1 MFMGTPKR
9 YQSGPIQ
16 ILCKKY
22 IFVYPKPSCLA
33 FKSFTHFPEQIF
45 SGVLSRVP
53 DPLDRRRVVIS
64 INMAFAQIAIYL
76 ALFLYATLKGY
87 NSEST
92 YYTLISAGMISLML
106 LATYRGHPKFGMSFG
121 LILSCISIIFI
132 AKRAGPASGADHY
145 YVLLGVVP
153 FVFFG
158 YKDRYIAIGLL
169 AFSSICFLV
178 TRTIEFNFIE
188 PMLLTPQQ
196 SQVFLIINTF
206 FVAALCAY
214 ALLNILTI
222 NQSAEK
228 EMLRKQAITEEQ
240 NEELKRVNHE
250 LDKFVYSASHD
261 LSAPLKSI
269 SGLIQ
274 IVKMEAPTPIINQ
287 YLDLM
292 HKSVAK
298 LETFIHDIV
307 NYSRNSRL
315 PIKREKV
322 DLTALVRSIWEDH
335 LYYTKQQSKIEL
347 QVEDKLS
354 SSFYS
359 DETRLRIIFNNLLSN
374 AIKFHLEEKRDRPYV
389 KVVAQEHEQDYTFI
403 VADNGRGM
411 NAEIKNDIFKMF
423 FRGSSSV
430 PGSGLGLYILKES
443 VEKLNGVVEVES
455 EEHKGSS
462 FKIRIPK
469 NN

>member
-1 MFMGTPKR
+1 MT
-9 YQSGPIQ
+9 
-16 ILCKKY
+16 
-22 IFVYPKPSCLA
+22 
-33 FKSFTHFPEQIF
+33 FKSFGNLPEYIF
-45 SGVLSRVP
+45 SKVLNRVN
-53 DPLDRRRVVIS
+53 DPLDKRRVVIS

-76 ALFLYATLKGY
+76 ALFFFATLKGY

-121 LILSCISIIFI
+121 LILSCISMILI
-132 AKRAGPASGADHY
+132 AKRAGPDSGADHY

-158 YKDRYIAIGLL
+158 YRDRYFAIGLL
-169 AFSSICFLV
+169 AFSSICFLI

-196 SQVFLIINTF
+196 AQVFLIINTIF
-206 FVAALCAY
+206 TAGLTAY

-222 NQSAEK
+222 NQMAER
-228 EMLRKQAITEEQ
+228 EMLQKQLIAEQQ
-240 NEELKRVNHE
+240 NEELKRVNAE

-269 SGLIQ
+269 GGLIN
-274 IVKMEAPTPIINQ
+274 ITKMEDPPSTIRQ

-292 HKSVAK
+292 QKSVAR
-298 LETFIHDIV
+298 LESFIRDIV

-315 PIKREKV
+315 PIKHEIV
-322 DLTALVRSIWEDH
+322 DISSLVRSIWEDH
-335 LYYTKQQSKIEL
+335 LYYTNQPSKIEL
-347 QVEDKLS
+347 QLENSIS
-354 SSFYS
+354 SSFFS

-374 AIKFHLEEKRDRPYV
+374 AIKFHLEEKREQPFVR
-389 KVVAQEHEQDYTFI
+389 VVAQEDYKGYFFEI
-403 VADNGRGM
+403 ADNGRGM
-411 NAEIKNDIFKMF
+411 NAEVKENIFKMF
-423 FRGSSSV
+423 FRGNSGIS
-430 PGSGLGLYILKES
+430 GSGLGLYILKES
-443 VEKLNGVVEVES
+443 VEKLNGTVEVES
-455 EEHKGSS
+455 ELDKGSS

-469 NN
+469 NGKSLV

>member
-1 MFMGTPKR
+1 M
-9 YQSGPIQ
+9 
-16 ILCKKY
+16 
-22 IFVYPKPSCLA
+22 A
-33 FKSFTHFPEQIF
+33 FKSFNNLPEQVF
-45 SGVLSRVP
+45 SGVLNRVS

-64 INMAFAQIAIYL
+64 INMALAQIAIYL
-76 ALFLYATLKGY
+76 GLFLYATLKGY

-132 AKRAGPASGADHY
+132 AKRGGPASGADHY

-158 YKDRYIAIGLL
+158 YKDRYMAIGLL

-178 TRTIEFNFIE
+178 TRTVEFNFIE
-188 PMLLTPQQ
+188 PLLMTPQQ
-196 SQVFLIINTF
+196 AQVFLIVNTF
-206 FVAALCAY
+206 FVAVLCAY

-222 NQSAEK
+222 NQLAEK
-228 EMLRKQAITEEQ
+228 EVLKKKAITEEQ

-269 SGLIQ
+269 GGLIQ
-274 IVKMEAPTPIINQ
+274 ITKMEDPPPAMNQ

-292 HKSVAK
+292 QKSVAK
-298 LETFIHDIV
+298 LETFIKDII

-315 PIKREKV
+315 PIKHEKI
-322 DLTALVRSIWEDH
+322 DFSALVKSIWEDY
-335 LYYTKQQSKIEL
+335 LFYTNQQSKIEL
-347 QVEDKLS
+347 QLEDNLS

-374 AIKFHLEEKRDRPYV
+374 AIKFHLEDERERPYV
-389 KVVAQEHEQDYTFI
+389 RVIAQEHERDYSFV
-403 VADNGRGM
+403 VADNGRGI
-411 NAEIKNDIFKMF
+411 NTEIKNDIFKMF
-423 FRGSSSV
+423 FRGSTSV

-455 EEHKGSS
+455 EEDKGSS
-462 FKIRIPK
+462 FKIRIPRSNK
-469 NN
+469 ALA

>member
-1 MFMGTPKR
+1 
-9 YQSGPIQ
+9 
-16 ILCKKY
+16 
-22 IFVYPKPSCLA
+22 
-33 FKSFTHFPEQIF
+33 
-45 SGVLSRVP
+45 
-53 DPLDRRRVVIS
+53 
-64 INMAFAQIAIYL
+64 MALAQIAIYL
-76 ALFLYATLKGY
+76 SLFFFATLKGY

-132 AKRAGPASGADHY
+132 AKRGGPASGVDHY

-158 YKDRYIAIGLL
+158 YKDRYMAIGLL

-178 TRTIEFNFIE
+178 TRTVEFNFIE
-188 PMLLTPQQ
+188 PLLMTPQQ
-196 SQVFLIINTF
+196 AQVFLIVNTF

-222 NQSAEK
+222 NQLAEK
-228 EMLRKQAITEEQ
+228 EVLKKQAITEQQ

-269 SGLIQ
+269 GGLIQ
-274 IVKMEAPTPIINQ
+274 ITKMESPPPEVNQ

-292 HKSVAK
+292 HKSVSK

-307 NYSRNSRL
+307 NYSRNSRM
-315 PIKREKV
+315 PIKHEKIEV
-322 DLTALVRSIWEDH
+322 SSLVRSIWEDH
-335 LYYTKQQSKIEL
+335 LYYTNQQSKIEL
-347 QVEDKLS
+347 QIEDQLS

-374 AIKFHLEEKRDRPYV
+374 AIKFHLEEKRERPYV
-389 KVVAQEHEQDYTFI
+389 KVVAQEQDRSYVFE

-411 NAEIKNDIFKMF
+411 NAEIKDNIFKMF
-423 FRGSSSV
+423 FRGSPSV

-443 VEKLNGVVEVES
+443 VEKLNGIVEVES
-455 EEHKGSS
+455 EEDKGSS

-469 NN
+469 NNKPLL